1 MTAVTAQPKPTPD
14 PREQPISRYEL
25 WAAVAITLLGA
36 AVRFAFPSAM
46 AIEHFDEGVYAS
58 NLLFSEQ
65 EGGQYPDRH
74 LYAPSLVPAL
84 IEWSIILFGDNGI
97 APMLPSLLFGTLT
110 IPLIWW
116 VGRQWFG
123 PLAGIA
129 SATLLSLSDFHI
141 AFSRSALTDV
151 PLCFWLLLAVYL
163 FERCF
168 RDLSWPTAIA
178 AGLTTGLAWWTKY
191 NGWLPL
197 AISLSG
203 LIAWSLFARRDERH
217 FLRRL
222 SLWTIAAATA
232 LVIWSPYLLT
242 LPHGYREVTANHRN
256 YVGGFEG
263 WIDRAMQQAE
273 ALDAFDGRFLALMLI
288 FLWLSFCSTPRSHIA
303 WWVEKRIESGT
314 VVDRSEL
321 PACGQGFVATFS
333 VSVSIGLFLAAML
346 AFPFGINV
354 ILVTIAALQILVGG
368 YRTIRYHRALTDSRS
383 EFTVELACRLRSS
396 FFPPFSQA
404 DWLVAAWAFG
414 LTLSIP
420 MYRAYP
426 RLILPWS
433 IAIILLAT
441 RPGEFVRASRLMSQ
455 TGMLF
460 PRIIVFVIG
469 VVCFG
474 SILSNGAI
482 HSPALRPRTALR
494 DLSARLRENV
504 VVGAS
509 QFQRTVGTD
518 IRAVLYVYA
527 EPGLFFHLPTD
538 GLAVQPA
545 GNLNFVD
552 IEATR
557 KLPTF
562 LVTGPHA
569 HRSRAFADEFA
580 KRADQFE
587 LIASY
592 PYDASDF
599 VRLDD
604 VSATQLRAHRESLEV
619 RLYRVRVPERPR

>member
-1 MTAVTAQPKPTPD
+1 MNPFGHPASD

-25 WAAVAITLLGA
+25 WAVVAITLLGA

-58 NLLFSEQ
+58 NLLFPDQGNE
-65 EGGQYPDRH
+65 YPDRH

-84 IEWSIILFGDNGI
+84 IEWSIILFGDKGI

-123 PLAGIA
+123 PLSGIA
-129 SATLLSLSDFHI
+129 AATLLSLSDFHI

-163 FERCF
+163 FERAF

-178 AGLTTGLAWWTKY
+178 AGFTTGLAWWTKY

-203 LIAWSLFARRDERH
+203 LMAWSLFVRRDERH

-222 SLWTIAAATA
+222 ALWVAAAVTA
-232 LVIWSPYLLT
+232 VLVWSPYWLS
-242 LPHGYREVTANHRN
+242 LPNGYAEVARNHSQ
-256 YVGGFEG
+256 YVVGFAG
-263 WIDRAMQQAE
+263 WLSSATRQRDSLCAFGSLIGCVGLISALVGAMQKSYSARKTIAPDILRAVRFVAASWVLLGVAVP
-273 ALDAFDGRFLALMLI
+273 ALIFSANFWLLMSAFNLVFWGFASVVKTAFVRIQNQRFESANGALGGHIREWTFNRSAWLIAAWVIGLTVSVPLYRPYPRLALAWLI
-288 FLWLSFCSTPRSHIA
+288 
-303 WWVEKRIESGT
+303 G
-314 VVDRSEL
+314 
-321 PACGQGFVATFS
+321 
-333 VSVSIGLFLAAML
+333 SILM
-346 AFPFGINV
+346 
-354 ILVTIAALQILVGG
+354 LVGG
-368 YRTIRYHRALTDSRS
+368 
-383 EFTVELACRLRSS
+383 
-396 FFPPFSQA
+396 
-404 DWLVAAWAFG
+404 
-414 LTLSIP
+414 
-420 MYRAYP
+420 
-426 RLILPWS
+426 
-433 IAIILLAT
+433 
-441 RPGEFVRASRLMSQ
+441 
-455 TGMLF
+455 
-460 PRIIVFVIG
+460 
-469 VVCFG
+469 
-474 SILSNGAI
+474 
-482 HSPALRPRTALR
+482 SPALIRSMEPRGDSPQKWTLTQQFWFP
-494 DLSARLRENV
+494 LG
-504 VVGAS
+504 VVGWGFLFLLAPSDFSFRNALVFRCWESRS
-509 QFQRTVGTD
+509 QFREIARKVTSDAFKVAQAGNQKPIQNT
-518 IRAVLYVYA
+518 RAVLYVYA

-538 GLAVQPA
+538 NLAVQPA
-545 GNLNFVD
+545 GNLSFVD

-569 HRSRAFADEFA
+569 QRSKAFADEFA

-604 VSATQLRAHRESLEV
+604 VSATQLRAHREPLEV
-619 RLYRVRVPERPR
+619 RLYRVRDPE